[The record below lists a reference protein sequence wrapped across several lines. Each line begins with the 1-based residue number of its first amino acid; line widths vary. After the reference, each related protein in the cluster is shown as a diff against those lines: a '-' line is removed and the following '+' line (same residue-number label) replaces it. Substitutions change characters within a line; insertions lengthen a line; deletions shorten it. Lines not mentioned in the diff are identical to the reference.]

1 MLSFT
6 GAGYFIGETEIGAS
20 FPFITS
26 EFQQIE
32 KKKILPKPKS
42 FYSKRKTSNVFTGS
56 TIEQFSFFSVLN
68 DPSLSK
74 IVGLNG
80 EIIKKYD
87 SSPAPVKKIQSS
99 QKIHRKK
106 STPVSPVQIKKA
118 SSKIAVPHLSPFLP
132 KKAKVEAGRSI
143 TLGPASRWPLDNPG
157 SSGTP
162 LTGGE
167 ELNNERTSQT
177 LPSESQSPANIRS
190 SGTLAVSKLALLEG
204 AESSSHVNI
213 GSSGT
218 QAEQSLL
225 GIVSY
230 VVQVSAFRQ
239 WQHAQSLKA
248 ALEKKGYAAFIGK
261 VELPGNKGT
270 WYRVYIGRY
279 FNQAGA
285 KMAAARFYRE
295 ENRQAMVVR
304 QTG

>member
-1 MLSFT
+1 MIQKSIILVMLSFT

-162 LTGGE
+162 V
-167 ELNNERTSQT
+167 
-177 LPSESQSPANIRS
+177 
-190 SGTLAVSKLALLEG
+190 VSKLALLEG

-248 ALEKKGYAAFIGK
+248 ALGGKGYAAFIGK
-261 VELPGNKGT
+261 VELAENKGT